1 LKFEKR
7 PKEKYNLMLRTKA
20 GRKKLLWRTENFFNV
35 GKSYLVAVLE
45 LKLTVATENTLTEAI
60 L

>member
-1 LKFEKR
+1 
-7 PKEKYNLMLRTKA
+7 MLRTKA

-45 LKLTVATENTLTEAI
+45 LKLTVATENTLTESI